1 MEEDERA
8 YLVARLNLRV
18 GAQAAIHS
26 VTMPEPRGT
35 RRKAEE
41 TKTTESTTFHLLNG
55 IMLVLP
61 YPEQHIMLLY
71 INADVCG

>member
-1 MEEDERA
+1 
-8 YLVARLNLRV
+8 
-18 GAQAAIHS
+18 
-26 VTMPEPRGT
+26 MPEPRGT

-41 TKTTESTTFHLLNG
+41 TKTTETTTFHLLNG

-71 INADVCG
+71 NNADVCG